1 MLDQD
6 RPTQSSSFAIGKRI
20 ARARSRVNR
29 ARVRVERRLL
39 AHESLPEN
47 HSRIYIYYFFFF
59 FFFNIFVSFVTLP
72 SGGRLCLV
80 VPLRLLRSPFL
91 TFSPSHALSF
101 SFSHLGITNLR
112 FVNPFIS
119 TISRFTLA
127 PASSLSSHPFTGGDR
142 RRNSQC
148 RFPVPVPNRFL
159 LDQLGDKLLM
169 QVCLLRT
176 IGALQPSKNLVQR
189 IMYLYLVR
197 IFCDS
202 IRSIRSER
210 NC

>member
-1 MLDQD
+1 MS
-6 RPTQSSSFAIGKRI
+6 RRSASSSAI
-20 ARARSRVNR
+20 
-29 ARVRVERRLL
+29 
-39 AHESLPEN
+39 SL
-47 HSRIYIYYFFFF
+47 
-59 FFFNIFVSFVTLP
+59 
-72 SGGRLCLV
+72 
-80 VPLRLLRSPFL
+80 L

-112 FVNPFIS
+112 FINPFTS

-127 PASSLSSHPFTGGDR
+127 PAFSLPTLFSFLPPLR
-142 RRNSQC
+142 RWGPDGAIRSADFRC
-148 RFPVPVPNRFL
+148 RYRVDLF
-159 LDQLGDKLLM
+159 GSAWDKLLM

-202 IRSIRSER
+202 IRPIRSER
-210 NC
+210 IVKLYNF